1 MTLDDIMKMWEVDCE
16 IDALA
21 LDDETKK
28 TSKLH
33 AKYLELVNVNRL
45 QRAKLDSDLDTL
57 KKDKWLYYTGKM
69 TKQDMDSRG
78 WAYDPFNG
86 GIKPLKSEL
95 SFYYD
100 SDEDIIKVKQKIE
113 YQKTIGNL
121 LEEIMNNLRWRHT
134 HVKNIIDWKKFV
146 SGT

>member
-16 IDALA
+16 IDDLA

-45 QRAKLDSDLDTL
+45 QRAKLDSDLNTL

-95 SFYYD
+95 AFYYD
-100 SDEDIIKVKQKIE
+100 SDEDIVKVKQKIE

>member
-1 MTLDDIMKMWEVDCE
+1 MTLDDIMKMWERDCE
-16 IDALA
+16 IDDLA

-69 TKQDMDSRG
+69 TKQDMDMRG
-78 WAYDPFNG
+78 WGYDPFNG

-100 SDEDIIKVKQKIE
+100 SDEDLVKVKQKIE
-113 YQKTIGNL
+113 YQKVVGNL

>member
-1 MTLDDIMKMWEVDCE
+1 MRLDDIMEMWKKDSQ
-16 IDALA
+16 IDDLA

-33 AKYLELVNVNRL
+33 AKYLELVNITRL
-45 QRAKLDSDLDTL
+45 QLAKLDSDLDTL

-69 TKQDMDSRG
+69 TKQDMDDRG
-78 WAYDPFNG
+78 WAYDPFAG
-86 GIKPLKSEL
+86 GTKPLKSEL
-95 SFYYD
+95 EYYYE
-100 SDEDIIKVKQKIE
+100 SDADMIKIKQKIE
-113 YQKTIGNL
+113 YQKSIANT

-134 HVKNIIDWKKFV
+134 HIKNIIDWKKFV

>member
-1 MTLDDIMKMWEVDCE
+1 MTLDDIMKMWERDCE
-16 IDALA
+16 IDDLA

-69 TKQDMDSRG
+69 TKQDMDMRG
-78 WAYDPFNG
+78 WGYDPFNG

-100 SDEDIIKVKQKIE
+100 SDEDIVKVKQKIE
-113 YQKTIGNL
+113 YQKVVGNL

>member
-1 MTLDDIMKMWEVDCE
+1 MTLDDIMRMWQGDCE
-16 IDALA
+16 IDDLA

-69 TKQDMDSRG
+69 TKQDMDSRS

-86 GIKPLKSEL
+86 GTKPLKSEL

-100 SDEDIIKVKQKIE
+100 SDEDIVKVKQKIE
-113 YQKTIGNL
+113 YQKVVGNL

>member
-16 IDALA
+16 IDDLA

-33 AKYLELVNVNRL
+33 AKYLALVNVNRL
-45 QRAKLDSDLDTL
+45 QRAKLDSDLDSL

-69 TKQDMDSRG
+69 TKQEMDIRG
-78 WAYDPFNG
+78 WQYDPFG
-86 GIKPLKSEL
+86 GATKPLKSEL
-95 SFYYD
+95 TFYID
-100 SDEDIIKVKQKIE
+100 SDEDIIKIKQKIE

-146 SGT
+146 SGS

>member
-16 IDALA
+16 IDDLA

-69 TKQDMDSRG
+69 TKQDMDSKG

-100 SDEDIIKVKQKIE
+100 SDEDIVKVKQKIE

>member
-1 MTLDDIMKMWEVDCE
+1 MTLNDIMKMWEVDCE
-16 IDALA
+16 IDDLA

-69 TKQDMDSRG
+69 TKQDMDMRG
-78 WAYDPFNG
+78 WGYDPFNG

-100 SDEDIIKVKQKIE
+100 SDEDLVKVKQKIE
-113 YQKTIGNL
+113 YQKVVGNL

>member
-1 MTLDDIMKMWEVDCE
+1 MTLDDIMNMWKTDSN
-16 IDALA
+16 IDDLA

-33 AKYLELVNVNRL
+33 SKYLELVNVTRL
-45 QRAKLDSDLDTL
+45 QLAKLDSDLDKL

-69 TKQDMDSRG
+69 TKEQMDMKG
-78 WAYDPFNG
+78 WAYDPFG
-86 GIKPLKSEL
+86 GGTKPLKSEL
-95 SFYYD
+95 DYYYD
-100 SDEDIIKVKQKIE
+100 SDEDIVRIKQRIE
-113 YQKTIGNL
+113 YQKAIANT

-134 HVKNIIDWKKFV
+134 HIKNILDWKKFV

>member
-1 MTLDDIMKMWEVDCE
+1 MTLDEIMKMWEVDCE
-16 IDALA
+16 IDDLA

-100 SDEDIIKVKQKIE
+100 SDEDIVKVKQKIE